1 VSLVLEIVSNGLLL
15 AGAAFCVIGG
25 IGVLRLPDLYT
36 RTHAVSVSDSLGAV
50 LVLLG
55 LAVQADSGL
64 GAAKLVTIVL
74 FLLLT
79 GPATAHALVKAA
91 YSRGLAVETETS
103 AQEERRDDPD

>member
-1 VSLVLEIVSNGLLL
+1 MSPILELISDGLLL

-55 LAVQADSGL
+55 LTVQAGFGL
-64 GAAKLVTIVL
+64 GAAKLLTIVL

-79 GPATAHALVKAA
+79 GPAAAHALVKAA
-91 YSRGLAVETETS
+91 YSRGLAVETQTS
-103 AQEERRDDPD
+103 TGEEQRDASA

>member
-1 VSLVLEIVSNGLLL
+1 MSLVLEILGDGMLLV
-15 AGAAFCVIGG
+15 GAAFCVIGG
-25 IGVLRLPDLYT
+25 IGVLRMPDLYT

-64 GAAKLVTIVL
+64 AAAKLVTIVL

-91 YSRGLAVETETS
+91 YSRGLVVKTETI
-103 AQEERRDDPD
+103 AGEERRDDPA

>member
-1 VSLVLEIVSNGLLL
+1 MSLVLELLSSGLLL

-36 RTHAVSVSDSLGAV
+36 RTHAVSVSDSLGAA

-64 GAAKLVTIVL
+64 GAAKLMTIVL

-103 AQEERRDDPD
+103 TGEGQRDDSA

>member
-1 VSLVLEIVSNGLLL
+1 VSLVVEILSDGLLL
-15 AGAAFCVIGG
+15 AGAVFCVIGG

-64 GAAKLVTIVL
+64 AAAKLATIVL

-103 AQEERRDDPD
+103 IHEGPRDDPA

>member
-1 VSLVLEIVSNGLLL
+1 MSLIFELLSNGLLL

-55 LAVQADSGL
+55 LTVQAGFGL
-64 GAAKLVTIVL
+64 GAAKLLTLVL

-79 GPATAHALVKAA
+79 GPATSHALVKAA

-103 AQEERRDDPD
+103 TGEEPRDDSV

>member
-1 VSLVLEIVSNGLLL
+1 VNLVLEILSDGLLL
-15 AGAAFCVIGG
+15 AGAVFCVIGG
-25 IGVLRLPDLYT
+25 IGLLRLPDLYT
-36 RTHAVSVSDSLGAV
+36 RTHAVSVSDSLGAA

-55 LAVQADSGL
+55 LALQADSGL
-64 GAAKLVTIVL
+64 GVAKLVTIVL

-103 AQEERRDDPD
+103 AGEERRDDPA